1 MIGIDAVDVERLR
14 EVMIRDPRT
23 EDRLFTAAERSYCRT
38 KADPVIH
45 FAGTLAVKEAVIKAA
60 RLGPLLA
67 WGRRI
72 QVHRD
77 DSGVPRV
84 RIEGRTE
91 HRFDISI
98 SHDGPVAVAVA
109 VNHGSGAPSARNE
122 SSDRAL
128 AAAPSDPGAS
138 PATRTDHPTSLTGPR
153 AAARS
158 NATPTLRPNTQLQ
171 SYIGGVARVE
181 LPPSHHLEYASSCE
195 LGTDFL

>member
-38 KADPVIH
+38 KADPIVH

-84 RIEGRTE
+84 SIEGRAE

-98 SHDGPVAVAVA
+98 SHDGPLAVAVA
-109 VNHGSGAPSARNE
+109 MNHRSGEPSGDTQVSLSARPGPTRPRARSIGGSGLQP
-122 SSDRAL
+122 
-128 AAAPSDPGAS
+128 
-138 PATRTDHPTSLTGPR
+138 
-153 AAARS
+153 
-158 NATPTLRPNTQLQ
+158 NAQLQ
-171 SYIGGVARVE
+171 RYIGLAPAAVSR
-181 LPPSHHLEYASSCE
+181 HHLEPASACF
-195 LGTDFL
+195 LGSDFP